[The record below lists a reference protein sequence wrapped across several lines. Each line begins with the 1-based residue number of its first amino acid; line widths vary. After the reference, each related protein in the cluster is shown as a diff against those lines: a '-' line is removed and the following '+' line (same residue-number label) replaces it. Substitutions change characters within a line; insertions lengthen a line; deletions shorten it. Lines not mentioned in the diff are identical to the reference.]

1 MRRKPGDEIGGQG
14 DEASAAGDGINE
26 TCEENERADDDERN
40 GIHGNLV

>member
-1 MRRKPGDEIGGQG
+1 MRGKPRDKIRSQG
-14 DEASAAGDGINE
+14 DEASAAGDGIDE